1 MTNMDP
7 LVAAVAVAAAPA
19 VVVAEL
25 AVRYL
30 GQGMCKF
37 RLCHASNTTVEELQY
52 VERLSYAYDIP
63 GMAIPS
69 RL

>member
-7 LVAAVAVAAAPA
+7 LVAAVAAVAAPA

-25 AVRYL
+25 AVRCL
-30 GQGMCKF
+30 GQGMCKI
-37 RLCHASNTTVEELQY
+37 RLCHASNTTVEEFQY
-52 VERLSYAYDIP
+52 VERLSYAYSVP
-63 GMAIPS
+63 GMVIPS